1 VATVTRAAAK
11 GAAAELACTTARV
24 PALAAAGVV
33 DAGGQG
39 LVLMLDVL
47 ADVTD
52 AVTAAITDTGPPVWA
67 AATTAA
73 HDPSAPL
80 AFAYEVQYTLEAPA
94 AVVPALRAR
103 LDKLG
108 DSVAVSTGADRHNV
122 HVHVN
127 DVGAAIEAALDLGRP
142 SRIRVTRFSDRISGG
157 DV

>member
-1 VATVTRAAAK
+1 
-11 GAAAELACTTARV
+11 
-24 PALAAAGVV
+24 
-33 DAGGQG
+33 
-39 LVLMLDVL
+39 MLDVL

-52 AVTAAITDTGPPVWA
+52 AVTAAVTDTVTAAITDTGPPVWA